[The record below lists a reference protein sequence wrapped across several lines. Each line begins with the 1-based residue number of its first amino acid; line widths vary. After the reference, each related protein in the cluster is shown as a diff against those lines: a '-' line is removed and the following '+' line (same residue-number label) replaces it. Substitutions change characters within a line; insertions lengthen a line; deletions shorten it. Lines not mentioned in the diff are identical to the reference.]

1 MADNENDSPA
11 KQIAAELLA
20 RDGDKALG
28 IAYEQRRRAE
38 KLGDSAAADAW
49 QRIAR
54 AIVLIELER
63 LRRMLDE
70 TSGVT
75 GSDTYP
81 AATHVTVAADRDE
94 APKSDGRPSS
104 HAGENAWSAAA
115 NASGGQIPPKVV
127 RCAVTTTKDVEWRR
141 RGEPMSTSR
150 TVTRITI
157 CGIPELG
164 GHSAAGVTHVLSI
177 LDPNSPDPLEFAAFA
192 PHRRLILRFHD
203 VIEPQPDQIAP
214 TREDVERLL
223 VFGREVSETPE
234 ANLLIHCRAGVSRST
249 AAAALILTQ
258 ANPEWPASM
267 ALDAVAAIR
276 PRAWPN
282 LLILEFG
289 DALLGRN
296 GEIAAAAGAIYRRV
310 LARDPEFRH
319 QMIDAGRGREVIAAY
334 RKAD

>member
-1 MADNENDSPA
+1 M
-11 KQIAAELLA
+11 
-20 RDGDKALG
+20 
-28 IAYEQRRRAE
+28 
-38 KLGDSAAADAW
+38 
-49 QRIAR
+49 
-54 AIVLIELER
+54 LIELER
-63 LRRMLDE
+63 LRRILDE

-75 GSDTYP
+75 GS
-81 AATHVTVAADRDE
+81 E
-94 APKSDGRPSS
+94 
-104 HAGENAWSAAA
+104 
-115 NASGGQIPPKVV
+115 KVV
-127 RCAVTTTKDVEWRR
+127 RRAVTTTKDVEWRR

-164 GHSAAGVTHVLSI
+164 GHAAAGVTHVLSI

-249 AAAALILTQ
+249 AAAALILMQ

-296 GEIAAAAGAIYRRV
+296 GEIAAAAGAIYRCV
-310 LARDPEFRH
+310 LARNPEFRH

-334 RKAD
+334 REAGVGTFEIA